1 MNAMMYTA
9 AIVFALGCSSS
20 SGSRSGTADETTGSA
35 TATDSA
41 DGADGADATVATSS
55 TDGVDG
61 LDGVDG
67 STAANLPQDGTELC
81 AFDSENIGK
90 EVGGAI
96 ENFGLKTYQGDA
108 YWLHQNCGTDKKVIW
123 IILATG
129 SCGACESFAPV
140 VQPLYEQYK
149 DQGLEVMW
157 VLGADAEGNPPSLEF
172 CENFVQGKNVTFPV
186 LRDAKF
192 YQVYGHINPYSTA
205 LPHQYILDAETM
217 ELIYASGG
225 VNDEPERVKELLGV
239 E

>member
-1 MNAMMYTA
+1 MNAITYAAAVFLMM
-9 AIVFALGCSSS
+9 GCSGSGGGGTDESS
-20 SGSRSGTADETTGSA
+20 SGA
-35 TATDSA
+35 TATDSVDEADSADSTASTSGTDGA
-41 DGADGADATVATSS
+41 DGADGADGTTGAV
-55 TDGVDG
+55 
-61 LDGVDG
+61 
-67 STAANLPQDGTELC
+67 LPQDGTELC
-81 AFDSENIGK
+81 AFDPEKAGK
-90 EVGGAI
+90 DVGGSI

-108 YWLHQNCGTDKKVIW
+108 YWLHQNCGTDKKIIW

-217 ELIYASGG
+217 ELLHASGG
-225 VNDEPERVKELLGV
+225 VNDEPERVKALLGV